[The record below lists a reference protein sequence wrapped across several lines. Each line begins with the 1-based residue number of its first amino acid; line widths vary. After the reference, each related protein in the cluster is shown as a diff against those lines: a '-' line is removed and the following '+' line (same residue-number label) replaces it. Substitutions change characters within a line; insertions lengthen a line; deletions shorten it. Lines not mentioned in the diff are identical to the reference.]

1 MGFLRFM
8 GSPPKPAFLADF
20 WGRRD
25 RKPFG
30 KCRGMT
36 SNDFIMGR
44 PCPTRISCTVR
55 GVDVCVTYA
64 PCGFVIGCVWLLVS
78 RSAVTFLGR
87 HSVRPIN
94 IGSASKVGGLRIV
107 PGYSLEEV
115 VSFLYNYF

>member
-1 MGFLRFM
+1 
-8 GSPPKPAFLADF
+8 
-20 WGRRD
+20 
-25 RKPFG
+25 
-30 KCRGMT
+30 MT
-36 SNDFIMGR
+36 SNDFLSWTSV
-44 PCPTRISCTVR
+44 PDQDSCTVR

-64 PCGFVIGCVWLLVS
+64 PCGFVIGCFWLLVS